1 MLPRKLSQAPSRKVC
16 KLESESLCVAIYSI
30 SPLIINCFY
39 VGLMVVGR
47 PLRLPITFFRFEK
60 VAIFTTNVDAENQTL
75 INHKCVC
82 GALNRH
88 FCQTRVIC
96 GFLKSNYVS
105 IKLGKKLHC
114 HLDIYSLF
122 YSDVR
127 NVNTKPFIFLE
138 NKVL

>member
-1 MLPRKLSQAPSRKVC
+1 MFF
-16 KLESESLCVAIYSI
+16 
-30 SPLIINCFY
+30 LILTT
-39 VGLMVVGR
+39 VTM
-47 PLRLPITFFRFEK
+47 
-60 VAIFTTNVDAENQTL
+60 TTNGFGLGEGGDFH
-75 INHKCVC
+75 HKCVC